1 MFLRFI
7 SIFII
12 FTIAGCGGGG
22 GGTSLLEM
30 PAPPSNNPP
39 VFTSSSSFDVEEN
52 QTIIGILAAT
62 DADGDT
68 VSYSIPEDDK
78 STVSIDSSTGALSFF
93 EPPDYESVQSY
104 SITAIASD
112 GTDETTQSLSVAIVN
127 IAAPSLS
134 EMAVSGTHDDGQSEE
149 LLFLNQNGKVFSG
162 RTSHNGTV
170 NKLIASFEFEG
181 YCMSSKIVGP
191 FAA

>member
-134 EMAVSGTHDDGQSEE
+134 EMAVSGTHDDGQSED
-149 LLFLNQNGKVFSG
+149 LSPRIKTMTLMRFPINCRYWRFQNEEAIQR
-162 RTSHNGTV
+162 RTNHQS
-170 NKLIASFEFEG
+170 
-181 YCMSSKIVGP
+181 YQ
-191 FAA
+191 AA